1 MITFTDAQLNA
12 WLAMLIWPFVRI
24 LSILSTDPIFGNRS
38 IPFRVKAGLALFLT
52 LAVAPTMPPLPQVEP
67 GSAAGL
73 LILMQQVVIGIS
85 MGLVM
90 RVVFVAVEMA
100 GHLIGLQMGLGF
112 ATFFDP
118 IHAAQVPVLAQFIGL
133 FSILIYFS
141 IDGHLMTVTT
151 LSESFH
157 VLPIMTTPFAAAGW
171 KDVASWGSE
180 VFSAGL
186 LLSMPILAALL
197 ITNLSL
203 GIMTRAAPQLNL
215 FAVGF
220 AITLIAG
227 FVVLYLSIPFFAP
240 VVERMFHDGL
250 NTTMQVLRHARPAFP

>member
-1 MITFTDAQLNA
+1 MF
-12 WLAMLIWPFVRI
+12 IWPFVRI
-24 LSILSTDPIFGNRS
+24 LSILSTDAVFGNRS
-38 IPFRVKAGLALFLT
+38 IPFRVKLGLSLFLAV
-52 LAVAPTMPPLPQVEP
+52 LVAPTLPPMPQVEP
-67 GSAAGL
+67 ASAAGL
-73 LILMQQVVIGIS
+73 LILMQQIVIGIS
-85 MGLVM
+85 MGLAM

-118 IHAAQVPVLAQFIGL
+118 IHATQVPVVAQLVGL
-133 FSILIYFS
+133 FSILIYLS
-141 IDGHLMTVTT
+141 LDGHLMTIAA

-157 VLPIMTTPFAAAGW
+157 ALPIMLAPFKATGW
-171 KDVASWGSE
+171 KDLVLWGAE
-180 VFSAGL
+180 IFSAGL
-186 LLSMPILAALL
+186 LLSLPVLAALL

-250 NTTMQVLRHARPAFP
+250 NTTMQVLRHANPTFP